1 MLRHL
6 APLIKHLFVFFRL
19 KKAKLLKMT
28 IWQALLV
35 HQSATPTSATSRESA
50 RVPTVV
56 IPLKGDGV
64 AEIESN
70 DQRSECWRDF
80 TDVLDAG
87 IARVLLYGPPGT
99 GKTFAA
105 LHFGVSQVAERLV
118 CTEDL
123 TTGEITGTW
132 MPAGEGR
139 WEWRE
144 GPAIRAWRDQAG
156 LGGRLV
162 VDEVDRASGDALST
176 LLAMTDSVESARW
189 RNPQSGEWVRPGPHF
204 SVVMTSN
211 MEDLEDIPLAL
222 RDRFPV
228 AIRVDQ
234 PHPSALESLSADLR
248 SPALAGSLGDSTRRV
263 SLRSFHAFDQLR
275 HHLGVERAARLVFGV
290 SRATDVL
297 DALAIGELR

>member
-1 MLRHL
+1 
-6 APLIKHLFVFFRL
+6 
-19 KKAKLLKMT
+19 MT
-28 IWQALLV
+28 DN
-35 HQSATPTSATSRESA
+35 ES
-50 RVPTVV
+50 
-56 IPLKGDGV
+56 G
-64 AEIESN
+64 E
-70 DQRSECWRDF
+70 QRGECWRDF
-80 TDVLDAG
+80 ADVLDAG
-87 IARVLLYGPPGT
+87 VARILLHGPPGT

-105 LHFGVSQVAERLV
+105 LHFGVSRVAERLV

-144 GPAIRAWRDQAG
+144 GPAIRAWCEHGG

-176 LLAMTDSVESARW
+176 LLAVTDSVESARW
-189 RNPQSGEWVRPGPHF
+189 RNPQSGEWVRPGPQF

-211 MEDLEDIPLAL
+211 IEDLEDVPPAL

-228 AIRVDQ
+228 SIRVDQ
-234 PHPSALESLSADLR
+234 PHPSALESLSPDLR
-248 SPALAGSLGDSTRRV
+248 SPALAGSLGDPSRRG

-275 HHLGVERAARLVFGV
+275 RHLGVERAARLVFGAA
-290 SRATDVL
+290 RAPDVL
-297 DALAIGELR
+297 DALAIGGLR